1 MGNPPPRAM
10 PNPPESPLSVDSD
23 SAISDDTAVKME
35 HSSLEAW
42 WRGGSQPP
50 GGATR
55 LSTVQE
61 SASGSRGE
69 TADSRPEEN
78 PVSSEAPQSAE
89 RRAESVG
96 APASSPHGETDQH
109 QESTSVAPGD
119 AADSRP
125 EANPAVADVPQ
136 EVVSSTA
143 QPRGSQL
150 NPESHLRS
158 EIGSYATESKETEEN
173 RGAVAGKGE
182 IAFPGT
188 HGIGFTHLPLLQ
200 VRESPFGGEMVP
212 NLPRE
217 DLLIGQIDPARLI
230 SSTEVP
236 ENFSTV
242 GLVLGEPTA
251 QAGPT
256 DSKDSRPR

>member
-1 MGNPPPRAM
+1 MHHKRGE
-10 PNPPESPLSVDSD
+10 PPEIQKTDSGQPT
-23 SAISDDTAVKME
+23 SALAIV
-35 HSSLEAW
+35 
-42 WRGGSQPP
+42 
-50 GGATR
+50 
-55 LSTVQE
+55 
-61 SASGSRGE
+61 SR
-69 TADSRPEEN
+69 S
-78 PVSSEAPQSAE
+78 
-89 RRAESVG
+89 
-96 APASSPHGETDQH
+96 
-109 QESTSVAPGD
+109 
-119 AADSRP
+119 
-125 EANPAVADVPQ
+125 
-136 EVVSSTA
+136 A
-143 QPRGSQL
+143 QPSVSQL

-158 EIGSYATESKETEEN
+158 EIGSYAIESRETEEN
-173 RGAVAGKGE
+173 RGAAAGKGE

-217 DLLIGQIDPARLI
+217 DLLIGQIDPSRLI

-256 DSKDSRPR
+256 DSKDSRPRIGEAQPEPASSSTPMEFSIGEGSVAGSKRSWASSSCKLFGQVPRRLVHCWHIRMYPD